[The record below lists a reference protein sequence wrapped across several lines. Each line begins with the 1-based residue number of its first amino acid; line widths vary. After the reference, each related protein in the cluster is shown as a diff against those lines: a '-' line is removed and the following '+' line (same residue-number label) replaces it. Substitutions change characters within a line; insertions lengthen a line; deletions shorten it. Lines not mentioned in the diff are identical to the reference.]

1 MVRKE
6 DLIQKIGEL
15 EGRLEQIY
23 QYKPSLRNLEN
34 NVKVM
39 QSLNLREDE
48 IEDVIRCGYT
58 HVYNSIRNPLN
69 GEEMGIFAE
78 EVSIKR
84 DGNSGEYEVFIGN
97 KPYKEF
103 FAQDLLTRTKLESL
117 SKEHPEIA
125 DLYRENQQ
133 LKAALSMLGKE

>member
-15 EGRLEQIY
+15 EERLEQIY
-23 QYKPSLRNLEN
+23 KYKPSLRYLDR

-39 QSLNLREDE
+39 EDLNLKEDE
-48 IEDVIRCGYT
+48 IKEVVRHGHA
-58 HVYNSIRNPLN
+58 HVFNSIRNPFN
-69 GEEMGIFAE
+69 GEDMGIFAE
-78 EVSIKR
+78 EVSIKK
-84 DGNSGEYEVFIGN
+84 DGNSGEYGVFVGN
-97 KPYKEF
+97 KPYKEY
-103 FAQDLLTRTKLESL
+103 FAQGLLTRTRLEML

-133 LKAALSMLGKE
+133 LRAAFSMLGK

>member
-23 QYKPSLRNLEN
+23 KYKPSLRNLDS

-39 QSLNLREDE
+39 QSLNLKENE
-48 IEDVIRCGYT
+48 IEEVIRCGHT
-58 HVYNSIRNPLN
+58 HIFNGIRNPLN
-69 GEEMGIFAE
+69 GEDMGIFAE
-78 EVSIKR
+78 KVSIKK
-84 DGNSGEYEVFIGN
+84 DGNSGEYGVFIGD
-97 KPYKEF
+97 KPYTEF
-103 FAQDLLTRTKLESL
+103 FAQDLLTRTKLEML

-133 LKAALSMLGKE
+133 LKATLSMLGK